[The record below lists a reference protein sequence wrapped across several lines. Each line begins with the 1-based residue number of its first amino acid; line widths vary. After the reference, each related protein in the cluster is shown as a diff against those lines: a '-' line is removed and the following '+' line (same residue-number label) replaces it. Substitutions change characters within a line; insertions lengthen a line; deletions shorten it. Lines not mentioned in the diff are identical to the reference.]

1 MHTDATLIAQTQ
13 RWLEEVVIGLNLCP
27 FARRPLQAGQIH
39 FDVTHATDAG
49 TLLGDLHAALTA
61 LDNNKA
67 IETTLLIIPGM
78 LEDFGDYN
86 DFLSLCDAL
95 LERFEWEG
103 AYQVASFHPQY
114 QFEDTEPNDAE
125 NRTNRSPWP
134 MLHLLREDSV
144 SEALA
149 HYPDPEQIPQ
159 RNIAR
164 MRALTKEELARLDT
178 LQAQPS
184 T

>member
-1 MHTDATLIAQTQ
+1 MHADNILIEQTR

-39 FDVTHATDAG
+39 FEVTHATDAG
-49 TLLGDLHAALTA
+49 TLLTDLHLALTA

-67 IETTLLIIPGM
+67 IDTTLLIIPGM
-78 LEDFGDYN
+78 LADFEDYN

-103 AYQVASFHPQY
+103 VYQVASFHPHY
-114 QFEDTEPNDAE
+114 QFEDTEPADAE

-164 MRALTKEELARLDT
+164 MQALTADELARLDA

>member
-1 MHTDATLIAQTQ
+1 MPTDHTLIEQTR
-13 RWLEEVVIGLNLCP
+13 RWLEDVVIGLNLCP
-27 FARRPLQAGQIH
+27 FARRPLHAGQVH
-39 FDVTHATDAG
+39 FEVTPATDAG
-49 TLLGDLHAALTA
+49 TLLTDLHAALAA
-61 LDNNKA
+61 LDNDKT
-67 IETTLLIIPGM
+67 IETTLLIIPRM

-95 LERFEWEG
+95 LERFEWDG
-103 AYQVASFHPQY
+103 VYQVASFHPHY
-114 QFEDTEPNDAE
+114 QFADTEPEDAE

-164 MRALTKEELARLDT
+164 MRALTDDELARLDA